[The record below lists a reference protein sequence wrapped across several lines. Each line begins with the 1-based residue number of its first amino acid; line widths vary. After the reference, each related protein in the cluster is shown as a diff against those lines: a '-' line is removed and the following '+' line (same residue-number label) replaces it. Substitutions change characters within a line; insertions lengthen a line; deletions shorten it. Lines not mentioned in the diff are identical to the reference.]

1 MTRSFLPLALVSL
14 FATGCAHAT
23 LAPGATTAAK
33 APEVAAAT
41 KDEAASDSKEA
52 AAKADEKSKDDK
64 GEAASTDEA
73 KGELAATAAKG
84 DETTPRDLNA
94 PETHG
99 RAPGDFIVYRFSG
112 SFRKAPLTLSERV
125 IAKKGALLTID
136 LSADD
141 DGKKTELR
149 LTVDDAGGKNEVVRV
164 ARLVGGVE
172 KAATLES
179 YEKLMATTVLA
190 ADENEALLGKEE
202 ITLDLGGAPLPCRKT
217 SYRVR
222 VGKKQATLRTLES
235 EGFAWGDVG
244 GEITSSAGKTLY
256 RAEILELGHTDLAKG
271 SAVADA
277 TR

>member
-14 FATGCAHAT
+14 LATGCAHAT

-52 AAKADEKSKDDK
+52 APKADEK
-64 GEAASTDEA
+64 STDEA
-73 KGELAATAAKG
+73 KGELVAAAVKG
-84 DETTPRDLNA
+84 DEATPRDLNA

-112 SFRKAPLTLSERV
+112 SFRKAPLRLSERV
-125 IAKKGALLTID
+125 IARKGTLLTID

-172 KAATLES
+172 KAATIES
-179 YEKLMATTVLA
+179 YEQLMATTVLA

>member
-52 AAKADEKSKDDK
+52 AAKADEKSKD
-64 GEAASTDEA
+64 EAASTDEA
-73 KGELAATAAKG
+73 KGEIVAVKG

-125 IAKKGALLTID
+125 IAKKGSLLTID

-172 KAATLES
+172 KAATIES